1 MNEKTS
7 PSLSLSSEEVM
18 RRRERE
24 EEKKFFS
31 DIEQTNQINCLFP
44 SHRIEDNSF
53 IFAYHI
59 RLYGRQTKTKQKA
72 SHLMYSYLRV
82 DDDDDDK
89 NTHAYKGNGRHQT
102 RV

>member
-24 EEKKFFS
+24 KEEKFFS

-72 SHLMYSYLRV
+72 SHLMYSYLKV
-82 DDDDDDK
+82 DDDDK
-89 NTHAYKGNGRHQT
+89 NTHAYRRNGRHQT
-102 RV
+102 WV